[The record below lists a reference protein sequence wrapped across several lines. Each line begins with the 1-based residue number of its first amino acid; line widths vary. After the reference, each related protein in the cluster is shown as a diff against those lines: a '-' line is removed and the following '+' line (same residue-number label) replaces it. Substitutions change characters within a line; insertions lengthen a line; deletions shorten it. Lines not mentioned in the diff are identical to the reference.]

1 MFSGNKIILDDIST
15 LPEMSVVLIPSRT
28 SISVKQNVK
37 ETSGELLQFTKDP
50 LVALVLEEQ
59 IALTSDISE
68 EEKEEVKKAFSLA
81 KLEAAM
87 NKNMNIKNAQM
98 QIQQIEQKIQAILQA
113 KAGMGQA
120 PQQPGEGE
128 EQPEQQMSIG
138 GPPNPEE
145 RAVEGTPQEQPKE
158 ESLISNG

>member
-50 LVALVLEEQ
+50 LVALVLEEH
-59 IALTSDISE
+59 IALTSEISE

-81 KLEAAM
+81 KFEAAM

-98 QIQQIEQKIQAILQA
+98 QIQQIEQKIQGILQA

-138 GPPNPEE
+138 APPNPEE
-145 RAVEGTPQEQPKE
+145 KAVEGTPQEQPKE